1 MPHHTKPHRTTAQ
14 VFTAAGSLF
23 CLDVYKQHLRPAASE
38 AELVRV
44 GRWFCLLL
52 AVVTVLW
59 LPVIDLLS
67 EQATISLDLPR
78 SP

>member
-1 MPHHTKPHRTTAQ
+1 M
-14 VFTAAGSLF
+14 
-23 CLDVYKQHLRPAASE
+23 
-38 AELVRV
+38 RV

-67 EQATISLDLPR
+67 EQAPISLDLPR
-78 SP
+78 SPYISLDLPRSP

>member
-1 MPHHTKPHRTTAQ
+1 
-14 VFTAAGSLF
+14 
-23 CLDVYKQHLRPAASE
+23 VYKQHLRPEASE

-52 AVVTVLW
+52 AAVTVLW
-59 LPVIDLLS
+59 LPVIELLS
-67 EQATISLDLPR
+67 EQAPISLDPPR

>member
-1 MPHHTKPHRTTAQ
+1 M
-14 VFTAAGSLF
+14 
-23 CLDVYKQHLRPAASE
+23 YKRHLRPAASE

-67 EQATISLDLPR
+67 EQAPISLDLPR
-78 SP
+78 SPYISLDLPRSL